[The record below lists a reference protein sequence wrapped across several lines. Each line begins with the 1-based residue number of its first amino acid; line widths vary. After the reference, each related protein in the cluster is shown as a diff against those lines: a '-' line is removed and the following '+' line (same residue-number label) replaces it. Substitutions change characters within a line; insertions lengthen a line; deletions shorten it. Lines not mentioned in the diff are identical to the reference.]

1 MALSDI
7 FNQAWQTVI
16 VRFIVNFTMVL
27 ILGRLLYHHRKKGK
41 IDFLFTYVS
50 VSIIIFII
58 CSILSQVP
66 VELGF
71 ALGLFAIFSVIH
83 FRSIQVTPR
92 ELSYLFVALGM
103 AILNSLSPHDVHI
116 IRLIINNM
124 LILITVGL
132 VDYFL
137 FRKKKTEKNIN
148 YDRLDLLHEE
158 KTGELKQDLETRFG
172 IKNITHIQIG
182 DIDTLKSRVRLKIR
196 FDDNGNR
203 HFTDQ

>member
-1 MALSDI
+1 MALSEI

-16 VRFIVNFTMVL
+16 LRFMVNFVMVL
-27 ILGRLLYHHRKKGK
+27 ILGRFLYYPRKQGK
-41 IDFLFTYVS
+41 IDFLFTYLS

-92 ELSYLFVALGM
+92 ELSYLFIALGM

-116 IRLIINNM
+116 IRLIINNI
-124 LILITVGL
+124 LILVTVGL
-132 VDYFL
+132 IDYFL
-137 FRKKKTEKNIN
+137 FREKKTEKNIN

-158 KTGELKQDLETRFG
+158 KTEELKQDLETRFG
-172 IKNITHIQIG
+172 IRNITHIQIG

-196 FDDNGNR
+196 FDDAGNR